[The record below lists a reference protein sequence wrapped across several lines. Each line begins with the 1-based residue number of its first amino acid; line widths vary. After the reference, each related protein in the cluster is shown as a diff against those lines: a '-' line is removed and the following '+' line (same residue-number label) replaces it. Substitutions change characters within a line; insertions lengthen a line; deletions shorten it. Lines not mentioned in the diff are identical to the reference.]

1 MKTDR
6 TIWVSISDL
15 IARSALMTWNAGATI
30 EDDTGDTNMN
40 KEFRIVMRQRFV
52 SVQFFG
58 LFESFKPSQPT
69 FIPKRIVSK
78 CQGNIKGD
86 FSSSY

>member
-1 MKTDR
+1 MAEARIKTDR
-6 TIWVSISDL
+6 TIWVSYSDL
-15 IARSALMTWNAGATI
+15 IARSALMAWNAGATI

-69 FIPKRIVSK
+69 LSQSESSVSARV
-78 CQGNIKGD
+78 I
-86 FSSSY
+86 